1 MKRMLLFH
9 YSYGYEE
16 VWDTGKRKTTI
27 NEYRK
32 KTTFH
37 WVQRKCLWFFKY
49 HSWVQPHRLSELPQV
64 EYWQEEWSKGD
75 EEQ

>member
-32 KTTFH
+32 K
-37 WVQRKCLWFFKY
+37 
-49 HSWVQPHRLSELPQV
+49 PHCIGFSENASGFLSTIH
-64 EYWQEEWSKGD
+64 GFNHIG
-75 EEQ
+75 